1 MSMPKI
7 ALIHPG
13 NAYLPELEAY
23 RDYFSNAGFDVEILR
38 HPSTKDLQNFAV
50 EWHLLG
56 VDRSPNVPGRLKIHE
71 YISLSIPPFAKWKNR
86 LKRWVNVPPD
96 LRIFH
101 NEAVRSG
108 FGFQDETLALYRG
121 AGVGAHFFENFP
133 IEKKY
138 DFVYHGAMNKS
149 RRMHFLLEKFARRF
163 TQYTLLLIGEAP
175 EKLRRRFQ
183 NHKSI
188 HFAGRVPYREMPKYL
203 AQAHFGLNYIPD
215 VYPYNL
221 QPSLK
226 LLEYCAL
233 GLPVVTTDYAWLR
246 TFEESRGGRFF
257 KIRPDWSNFQ
267 PDLMENFDFK
277 TPNVADLQWED
288 VIARSGILEFIE
300 HHLAAN

>member
-1 MSMPKI
+1 MTKLKI
-7 ALIHPG
+7 ALVHPG

-23 RDYFSNAGFDVEILR
+23 RDYFSAAGFEVEILQ
-38 HPSTKDLQNFAV
+38 HPSAKDLQNFAV

-56 VDRSPNVPGRLKIHE
+56 MDRLPNVLSRLKIHE
-71 YISLSIPPFAKWKNR
+71 YISLSIPPVARWKNC

-108 FGFQDETLALYRG
+108 FGFQDETPALYRG
-121 AGVGAHFFENFP
+121 AGVGAHFFEDFP
-133 IEKKY
+133 IEKTY
-138 DFVYHGAMNKS
+138 DFVYHGAMDKS
-149 RRMHFLLEKFARRF
+149 RRMHILLEKFAKRF

-183 NHKSI
+183 NYKSI
-188 HFAGRVPYREMPKYL
+188 HFAGRVPYLEMPKYL
-203 AQAHFGLNYIPD
+203 AQARFGLNYIPD

-221 QPSLK
+221 QPSVK

-233 GLPVVTTDYAWLR
+233 DLPVVTTDYAWLR
-246 TFEESRGGRFF
+246 TFEESRGSCFF

-267 PDLMENFDFK
+267 PDLIENFDFS
-277 TPNVADLQWED
+277 TPDVSDLEWKKVLE
-288 VIARSGILEFIE
+288 RSGILKFIE
-300 HHLAAN
+300 HHLAAI